1 MHAYNDIIRIP
12 CVSQSAALKFF
23 IELIQVDVCEQGTQI
38 AALCRARYYAELILF
53 GIQFMRH
60 ISFLTLR
67 NAI

>member
-1 MHAYNDIIRIP
+1 MHADNDIIRIP
-12 CVSQSAALKFF
+12 RVSQSPAFKFF
-23 IELIQVDVCEQGTQI
+23 IELVQVYVCQQRTEI
-38 AALCRARYYAELILF
+38 PALCRARYYAELILF